1 MNKLTKAIAIAAVLG
16 ASSLTATS
24 ASAWWG
30 GNPFFGNGNGYGDGD
45 FSFSMRGNAR
55 GNGYG
60 YNNPYYGYAPYG
72 YAPYGA
78 APYGAAPYGAPYGAP
93 VAVAPQAPQAETQ

>member
-1 MNKLTKAIAIAAVLG
+1 MKKLTKVLAIAGVLS
-16 ASSLTATS
+16 ASALTATS

-30 GNPFFGNGNGYGDGD
+30 GNPFFGNGNGFGDGD
-45 FSFSMRGNAR
+45 FSFSMSARGN

-78 APYGAAPYGAPYGAP
+78 PYGYAPYGAP
-93 VAVAPQAPQAETQ
+93 VAPVAQAPVAPAEAK